1 MQKIQQTADGG
12 NAHAEGDH
20 SYAEGGA
27 AGDSTTGI
35 GGDGGHAHA
44 VGRNSIAIA
53 GNGGRG
59 GVGKGG
65 RGMDVVTLQEDVT
78 SYGGHGGES
87 NQYDGRGGRGGLSP
101 MLTEMFGTEF
111 ARRASMKLPYGA
123 LNTFP
128 GRGGDTPDTPQYMAR
143 RLIVERAKA
152 NYYAETN
159 TPTEGAITAND
170 GGFFHIMPA
179 EWKQALTAKYSDVWY
194 DREFVPLSWINQQVS
209 QEGHKWTVSVEAGE
223 YVFIDNVA
231 ESRG

>member
-1 MQKIQQTADGG
+1 MQKIQQTAVGG
-12 NAHAEGDH
+12 NAHAEGDY

-27 AGDSTTGI
+27 AGDSVTGI

-44 VGRNSIAIA
+44 VGRNSTAIA

-65 RGMDVVTLQEDVT
+65 CGMDVVTMQDDVT

-101 MLTEMFGTEF
+101 MLADMFSTEF

-152 NYYAETN
+152 NYYSETN

-170 GGFFHIMPA
+170 GRFFHIMPP

-209 QEGHKWTVSVEAGE
+209 QEGHKWTVTIEAGE
-223 YVFIDNVA
+223 YVFTDNVA
-231 ESRG
+231 ESPR